1 MMDTDTLDQLS
12 EISGIYHN
20 LLGRNKETI
29 HLNEALITLERIVQ
43 QLSAKLEKE
52 IANG

>member
-1 MMDTDTLDQLS
+1 MDTDTLDQLS

-20 LLGRNKETI
+20 LLGRNKETQTLAET
-29 HLNEALITLERIVQ
+29 LNILEHIAQ
-43 QLSAKLEKE
+43 QLTTKLEKE